1 MLYIG
6 YPFKGRCFGPLQIM
20 KKSIGRILIGLALTT
35 LFLAWERNKIEIPI
49 LDRLELM
56 TYDARLSATIPEPEI
71 DPRVVIIDI
80 DERSLVEEGHW
91 PWNRVKLAK
100 LVTTLIDVYQ
110 LELLGFD
117 VVFAERDSSE
127 ELELLETLAMQSQD
141 AEFLARYQDYKPHLN
156 PDQVF
161 AQALNNRPV
170 VLGYYFD
177 KSTARS
183 TRTGELPAPMLA
195 KGTPYYSMLTLQK
208 KLSTSNTASGENPG
222 QSSTTEAEVTSYT
235 GNVAEL
241 QNSAFSGGFFSIP
254 SQDRDGIL
262 RRYQLMEKFDGAIY
276 GSLSLEL
283 ARHYMGSDV
292 ELITSLNE
300 NNREVIQ
307 GLDIGSGIVPIDAQ
321 GTSYIPY
328 KGRAYSFRY
337 ISATDVLNQTVKNPE
352 DLQYVI
358 GILGSTA
365 SGLLD
370 LRNIPLGQNNYPGVE
385 VHATTVAGLLDA
397 DFRSRPYYASA
408 AEFLLILLIGLIL
421 SISLPALGAANQ
433 TLMWLGLSALVVAS
447 NLYLWMEQDT
457 ILMISP
463 MLLLATALYMI
474 NMAYGYFFESR
485 NKAKLSGLFGQY
497 IPPELV
503 EEMAKDPEAYDLA
516 AKKEDLSVLFTDV
529 RGFTN
534 ISEGLDPES
543 LSTLMNELLSPMT
556 RIVHDNKG
564 TIDKYMGDAM
574 MAFWGAPIP
583 NLNHAS
589 AAVTSGLEM
598 INELGPLNRRFAD
611 KQWPEIKIGIGVNTG
626 EMNVGNMGSEFRMA
640 YTVLGDA
647 VNLGAR
653 VEGLTKEYGV
663 LFIVTQFTAAAA
675 PEFEYR
681 QLDTVRV
688 KGKDEPVTILEPMG
702 LTLEI
707 TAEEMAEKEV
717 HHQALAAFSQQNF
730 EQALATFEQLYQDSD
745 SRPLYKLYIER
756 CQHFIEHSPGQ
767 DWDGVVTFTTK

>member
-1 MLYIG
+1 M
-6 YPFKGRCFGPLQIM
+6 M

-49 LDRLELM
+49 IDRLELM
-56 TYDARLSATIPEPEI
+56 SYDARLDATIPEPEV

-80 DERSLVEEGHW
+80 DERSLVEQGHW
-91 PWNRVKLAK
+91 PWNRLKLAK

-110 LELLGFD
+110 VELLGFD

-127 ELELLETLAMQSQD
+127 ELELLETLATQSQD
-141 AEFLARYQDYKPHLN
+141 TEFLARYQNYKPHLN
-156 PDQVF
+156 PDQIF

-170 VLGYYFD
+170 ILGYYFD
-177 KSTARS
+177 KSSVRS
-183 TRTGELPAPMLA
+183 TRTGALGAPLFA
-195 KGTPYYSMLTLQK
+195 KGTPYYPMLTLQK
-208 KLSTSNTASGENPG
+208 KLSTSDTATGENPDQG
-222 QSSTTEAEVTSYT
+222 SMTEAEVTSYT

-241 QNSAFSGGFFSIP
+241 QKNALGGGFYSIP

-262 RRYQLMEKFDGAIY
+262 RRIQLMEKFDGALF

-307 GLDIGSGIVPIDAQ
+307 GLDIGSGVVPIDAH

-328 KGRAYSFRY
+328 NGRAYSFRY
-337 ISATDVLNQTVKNPE
+337 VSATDILNQTVKNPE

-358 GILGSTA
+358 GIVGTTA
-365 SGLLD
+365 AGLVD
-370 LRNIPLGQNNYPGVE
+370 LRNTPLQQNNYPGVE
-385 VHATTVAGLLDA
+385 VHAATVVGILDA
-397 DFRSRPYYASA
+397 SFRSRPYYADA
-408 AEFLLILLIGLIL
+408 ADFLLILFVGLLL
-421 SISLPALGAANQ
+421 SITLPALGASKQ
-433 TLMWLGLSALVVAS
+433 TLMWLGLSALAIAS
-447 NLYLWMEQDT
+447 NLYLWAEQDT
-457 ILMISP
+457 ILAISP
-463 MLLLATALYMI
+463 MLLLATGLYMI

-503 EEMAKDPEAYDLA
+503 EEMAKDPQAYDLV

-556 RIVHDNKG
+556 RIVHENKG

-589 AAVTSGLEM
+589 AAVASGLEM
-598 INELGPLNRRFAD
+598 LNELDAINQKFAD
-611 KQWPEIKIGIGVNTG
+611 KQWPEIKIGVGVNTG

-688 KGKDEPVTILEPMG
+688 KGKDEPVTIFEPMG
-702 LTLEI
+702 LRQDI
-707 TAEEMAEKEV
+707 DAQEMAEKEV
-717 HHQALAAFSQQNF
+717 YHCALAAFALQEF
-730 EQALATFEQLYQDSD
+730 EDALVSFEQLYRDSD
-745 SRPLYKLYIER
+745 DRLLYKLYIER
-756 CQHFIEHSPGQ
+756 CQHFIAHSPGQ
-767 DWDGVVTFTTK
+767 DWDGVVTFATK

>member
-1 MLYIG
+1 MI
-6 YPFKGRCFGPLQIM
+6 
-20 KKSIGRILIGLALTT
+20 KKSIGRILIGLGLTT

-49 LDRLELM
+49 IDRLELI
-56 TYDARLSATIPEPEI
+56 TYDARLAATIPEPEI

-80 DERSLVEEGHW
+80 DERSLVEQGHW
-91 PWNRVKLAK
+91 PWNRLKLAK
-100 LVTTLIDVYQ
+100 LVTTLIDVYE
-110 LELLGFD
+110 LDLLGFD

-127 ELELLETLAMQSQD
+127 ELELLETLATQTQD
-141 AEFLARYQDYKPHLN
+141 TEFLARYKDYKPHLN
-156 PDQVF
+156 PDQIF
-161 AQALNNRPV
+161 AEALNNRPV
-170 VLGYYFD
+170 ILGYYFD
-177 KSTARS
+177 KSSVRS
-183 TRTGELPAPMLA
+183 THTGELGAPLFA
-195 KGTPYYSMLTLQK
+195 KGTPYYPMLTLQK
-208 KLSTSNTASGENPG
+208 KISTLDTADRESYG
-222 QSSTTEAEVTSYT
+222 QSSMTEAEVTSYT
-235 GNVAEL
+235 GNVSEL
-241 QNSAFSGGFFSIP
+241 QKSALGGGFYSIP

-262 RRYQLMEKFDGAIY
+262 RRIQLMEKYDGALF

-283 ARHYMGSDV
+283 ARHYLGSDV

-307 GLDIGSGIVPIDAQ
+307 GLDIGSGTVPIDAQ

-328 KGRAYSFRY
+328 TGRAYSFRY
-337 ISATDVLNQTVKNPE
+337 VSATDVLNQTVENPE

-358 GILGSTA
+358 GIVGTTA
-365 SGLLD
+365 AGLVD
-370 LRNIPLGQNNYPGVE
+370 LRNTPLQQNNYPGVE
-385 VHATTVAGLLDA
+385 VHAATVAGLLDA
-397 DFRSRPYYASA
+397 SFRSRPYYADA
-408 AEFLLILLIGLIL
+408 AEFMLILFVGLLL
-421 SISLPALGAANQ
+421 SIALPALGAGKQ

-447 NLYLWMEQDT
+447 NLYLWTEQDT
-457 ILMISP
+457 ILAISP
-463 MLLLATALYMI
+463 MLMLATGLYMI

-503 EEMAKDPEAYDLA
+503 EEMAKDPEAYDLV
-516 AKKEDLSVLFTDV
+516 AKKENLSVLFTDV

-583 NLNHAS
+583 NVDHAS

-598 INELGPLNRRFAD
+598 INELDTLNKTFAA
-611 KQWPEIKIGIGVNTG
+611 KQWPEIKIGVGVNTG

-702 LTLEI
+702 LSQNI
-707 TAEEMAEKEV
+707 GAEEMAEKEV
-717 HHQALAAFSQQNF
+717 YHSALAAFAQQQF
-730 EQALATFEQLYQDSD
+730 EHALATFEQLYRDSD
-745 SRPLYKLYIER
+745 ERPLYKLYIER
-756 CQHFIEHSPGQ
+756 CQHFVEHSPGQ